1 MQTLNRYLK
10 DLGENPPSLDAFLSD
25 SFAVG
30 KELKVWRDWFKTLQK
45 KKELIQYGLGRI
57 ASENPGLYSDLQH
70 VSDALD
76 KACAYPIPEKD
87 ADLYLE

>member
-1 MQTLNRYLK
+1 MKITIDVLI
-10 DLGENPPSLDAFLSD
+10 EELDRMEGTMLSVPGNL
-25 SFAVG
+25 ATV
-30 KELKVWRDWFKTLQK
+30 KEAKLWRDWFKTLQK

>member
-57 ASENPGLYSDLQH
+57 ASENPGLHSDLQH